1 MDAKRR
7 WLAATAALCAVG
19 GVTGWLSSSVSA
31 QQPAAAEVV
40 VVGAGDICGSNCKQT
55 ADLVKAANPAAVFT
69 TGDNAY
75 ENGSLSDY
83 RTYYEPAWGQFRSLI
98 KPTPGNHEYQTSG
111 AAGYWDYFNGAGNNT
126 GPAGERG
133 KGYYSWDVGDWHF
146 VALNSNITMSAG
158 SAQEVWLRNDLKS
171 TAKPCTAAYFHH
183 PLFTRGSHSPTT
195 AARPLWQALYDN
207 KADLI
212 LNGHDHNYQRYAPQ
226 RPDGTA
232 DATNGIRQVLVG
244 TGGRAFYTFSRT
256 MPNIEASNDNTYGI
270 LKLTL
275 SATGY
280 RGQFVPVAGRTFTD
294 DFSGSCKPKGTSGGF
309 SLTADPATVA
319 PGGSTTTKVTVSGSG
334 SANLSLSGLPAG
346 VTASIAPNPVTAP
359 GAATVTLNAASTA
372 TPGTSTVTVSGTV
385 AGQTKTT
392 TFALTVGT
400 PSSDVYFDDFERD
413 TGWTVDPAGTA
424 TTGAWERGDPEAT
437 AENGD
442 KQLGTTTS
450 GTNNL
455 VTGRLAG
462 SGAGSY
468 DVDGGWTAMRS
479 PAISLPSG
487 ALRLSLRWS
496 AGLGANASTEDYFR
510 VKVGDKVV
518 LEQKGTGAHVN
529 GSWRTASV
537 DLSAFAGQSV
547 RIVVEAADVGATS
560 LVEAQVDD
568 VRITRG

>member
-1 MDAKRR
+1 M
-7 WLAATAALCAVG
+7 AVG
-19 GVTGWLSSSVSA
+19 VHGGAAA
-31 QQPAAAEVV
+31 QGRGSAEVV

-75 ENGSLSDY
+75 ENGALSDY

-111 AAGYWDYFNGAGNNT
+111 AAGYWDYFNGAGNNN
-126 GPAGERG
+126 GVAGERG

-146 VALNSNITMSAG
+146 VALNSNISMSAG
-158 SAQEVWLRNDLKS
+158 SAQEVWLRNDLKA
-171 TAKPCTAAYFHH
+171 TGKPCTAAYFHH

-195 AARPLWQALYDN
+195 TARPIWQALYDN

-232 DATNGIRQVLVG
+232 DATNGIREVLVG

-294 DFSGSCKPKGTSGGF
+294 DFSGACKQKGTTGGF
-309 SLTADPATVA
+309 SLSADPATVA
-319 PGGSTTTKVTVSGSG
+319 PGGSTTTKVTVSGTG
-334 SANLSLSGLPAG
+334 SANLSLSGLPSG
-346 VTASIAPNPVTAP
+346 VTASIQPNPVTAP
-359 GAATVTLNAASTA
+359 GAATVTLNATANA
-372 TPGTSTVTVSGTV
+372 TPGTTTVTVSGT
-385 AGQTKTT
+385 AGGQTKTT
-392 TFALTVGT
+392 TFALTVGS

-413 TGWTVDPAGTA
+413 TGWTVGASDTA
-424 TTGAWERGDPEAT
+424 TTGVWERGDPEAT

-450 GTNNL
+450 GSNSL

-468 DVDGGWTAMRS
+468 DVDGGRTSMRS
-479 PAISLPSG
+479 PAITLPG
-487 ALRLSLRWS
+487 GQPRLSFRWS

-510 VKVGDKVV
+510 VTVQGATNTIV

-537 DLSAFAGQSV
+537 DLSAFAGQVV
-547 RIVVEAADVGATS
+547 RLLVEAADGGSAS

-568 VRITRG
+568 VRVSRG